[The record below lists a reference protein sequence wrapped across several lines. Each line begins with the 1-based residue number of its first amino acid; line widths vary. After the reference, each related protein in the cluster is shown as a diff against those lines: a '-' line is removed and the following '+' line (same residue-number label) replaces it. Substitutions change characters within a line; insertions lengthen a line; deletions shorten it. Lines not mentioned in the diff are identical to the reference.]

1 MRKVYFVRHAE
12 PDFSN
17 HNDLLREL
25 TPKGWADRQK
35 VTEFLCDKNIHLVV
49 SSPYKRSVD
58 TIGDFAEK
66 YDHDIEMI
74 EDFRER
80 KIGNEWIDDFDAYAI
95 RQWQDFDYRLQ
106 DGESLKEVQ
115 KRNIEA
121 LKKLLNDH
129 PGKNIAVGSHGTALS
144 TIINYYDPSFSYD
157 DFEKIKNVMP
167 LIVEFTFDEN
177 DDCIAIKQY
186 KFD

>member
-66 YDHDIEMI
+66 YDHDIEMF

-95 RQWQDFDYRLQ
+95 R
-106 DGESLKEVQ
+106 
-115 KRNIEA
+115 
-121 LKKLLNDH
+121 
-129 PGKNIAVGSHGTALS
+129 
-144 TIINYYDPSFSYD
+144 
-157 DFEKIKNVMP
+157 
-167 LIVEFTFDEN
+167 
-177 DDCIAIKQY
+177 
-186 KFD
+186 